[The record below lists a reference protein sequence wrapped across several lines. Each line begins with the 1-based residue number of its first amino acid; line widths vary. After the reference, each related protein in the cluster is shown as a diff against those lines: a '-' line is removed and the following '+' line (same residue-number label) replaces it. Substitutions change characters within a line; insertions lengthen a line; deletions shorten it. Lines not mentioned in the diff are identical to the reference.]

1 MAIKYQNAKTKADE
15 VAKALEDSLH
25 YDEIAISRNSAEVTI
40 QFYKDGRALFSEAVV
55 LSSTDEVFRISGLKG
70 QVKVKVIPN

>member
-1 MAIKYQNAKTKADE
+1 MAIKHQNAKTDE

-25 YDEIAISRNSAEVTI
+25 YDEIAISRHGAEVTI

-55 LSSTDEVFRISGLKG
+55 LSSPDEVFRISGLKG
-70 QVKVKVIPN
+70 QVRVQIIPN